1 MIDHRYLAEESVSVE
16 MAEDEKGGGGGGGGE
31 DVTFETLERDF
42 QEVGLCS
49 CAKVHVA
56 CRRDDPV

>member
-1 MIDHRYLAEESVSVE
+1 
-16 MAEDEKGGGGGGGGE
+16 MAEDEKGGGGGGGGGGGE

-49 CAKVHVA
+49 GAKVHVHVA
-56 CRRDDPV
+56 CSKKMTRCRDMW